1 MISLPPS
8 LFTSTFLSFP
18 SKHRFLH
25 SNWQPVPAPHSL
37 AGVTALTEEEEG
49 LLKEAADLT
58 GAFPGAEECFGV
70 PFVEDR
76 LFPRLNF

>member
-1 MISLPPS
+1 MEGKNYIQMID
-8 LFTSTFLSFP
+8 
-18 SKHRFLH
+18 
-25 SNWQPVPAPHSL
+25 SL

-58 GAFPGAEECFGV
+58 GAFPAADECLGV

-76 LFPRLNF
+76 LLPLLNFCEAKMPESPPPADLSLMMTRS